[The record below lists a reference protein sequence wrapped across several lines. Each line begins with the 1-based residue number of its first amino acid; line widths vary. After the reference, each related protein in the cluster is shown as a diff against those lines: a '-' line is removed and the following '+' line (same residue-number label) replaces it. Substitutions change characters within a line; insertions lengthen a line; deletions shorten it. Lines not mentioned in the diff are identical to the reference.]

1 MSDNALAQFDPPC
14 WLCDWTEEG
23 YDVDPQ
29 TNCKDTC
36 DRYEDYRLLM
46 LAKGIEVVS

>member
-1 MSDNALAQFDPPC
+1 MTDALALYDPPC
-14 WLCDWTEEG
+14 VTCPWPEQG
-23 YDVDPQ
+23 YDADPQ

-36 DRYEDYRLLM
+36 DKYEDYRLLM

>member
-1 MSDNALAQFDPPC
+1 MGHDSDGFGVPG
-14 WLCDWTEEG
+14 DWTEG

-36 DRYEDYRLLM
+36 DKYEDYRLLM

>member
-1 MSDNALAQFDPPC
+1 MGHDSDGFGVPG
-14 WLCDWTEEG
+14 DWTEEG

-36 DRYEDYRLLM
+36 DKYEDYRLLM